1 MSELARNRMRRRVWG
16 MATKTRGKNEG
27 CIHQRKE
34 DGLWLGKISLGYDA
48 NGKRLRKTVYGK
60 TRREVAE
67 KLKKLLRDQQQ
78 GLPITTDER
87 QTLAQYLEDWLKTR
101 RHLSENVHVVYES
114 HLERHI

>member
-1 MSELARNRMRRRVWG
+1 

-67 KLKKLLRDQQQ
+67 KLKKLLSLRSLNLTRKTNALLFRTHAFGKKPVLKQ
-78 GLPITTDER
+78 GYKSLKAAKKKLRLLP
-87 QTLAQYLEDWLKTR
+87 TL
-101 RHLSENVHVVYES
+101 
-114 HLERHI
+114 